1 MKTLFAVLLVSS
13 LIPPVAAQ
21 DDSTA
26 TAVYTIIALEKAW
39 NQAFK
44 FRDTR
49 AMDILL
55 DDGALLVNDD
65 GSLQSKGEFLSGI
78 RESKPSDEEQVT
90 PESISVRIFGGVGIA
105 TGIPGSAY
113 PPPQLPFY
121 TDPSADRDSARLQ
134 SFPVGIQITPGKK
147 SGRLPGSRFLSCSP
161 APTTSRPYQ
170 TRAFSR
176 YHEPST
182 SCATRPADWADS
194 RS

>member
-90 PESISVRIFGGVGIA
+90 PESISVRIFRGVGIA
-105 TGIPGSAY
+105 TGIFRAKEISGGKIVVKRNRFVDTWMEKNHTWVCVSA
-113 PPPQLPFY
+113 
-121 TDPSADRDSARLQ
+121 SAT
-134 SFPVGIQITPGKK
+134 PV
-147 SGRLPGSRFLSCSP
+147 L
-161 APTTSRPYQ
+161 
-170 TRAFSR
+170 
-176 YHEPST
+176 H
-182 SCATRPADWADS
+182 
-194 RS
+194 

>member
-105 TGIPGSAY
+105 TGIFRAKEISGGKIVVKRNRFVDTWMEKNHTWVCVSA
-113 PPPQLPFY
+113 
-121 TDPSADRDSARLQ
+121 SAT
-134 SFPVGIQITPGKK
+134 PV
-147 SGRLPGSRFLSCSP
+147 L
-161 APTTSRPYQ
+161 
-170 TRAFSR
+170 
-176 YHEPST
+176 H
-182 SCATRPADWADS
+182 
-194 RS
+194 

>member
-65 GSLQSKGEFLSGI
+65 GTLQSKGEFLSGI

-105 TGIPGSAY
+105 TGIFRAKEISGGKIVVKRNRFVDTWMEKNHTWVCVSA
-113 PPPQLPFY
+113 
-121 TDPSADRDSARLQ
+121 SAT
-134 SFPVGIQITPGKK
+134 PV
-147 SGRLPGSRFLSCSP
+147 L
-161 APTTSRPYQ
+161 
-170 TRAFSR
+170 
-176 YHEPST
+176 H
-182 SCATRPADWADS
+182 
-194 RS
+194 